1 LSATPPEEGSFWNL
15 FAKPE
20 EPRADSAP
28 SVWSLFAKEPEPLT
42 PPPSEIYTSAQVPR
56 DDAFFWAMRD
66 LPVREAMKH
75 LLVCGCVGSGK
86 TTAIRLFLQSI
97 AHRFAPGRSRPEHL
111 IVFDAKGD
119 AVPILAGLGLPP
131 TYPNV
136 WLLNPCDP
144 RSAIW
149 DVAEA
154 VQNPVMARALAAL
167 LVPEE
172 KQSSA
177 PFFAEAARELV
188 YAVMLGLNQVASKDW
203 TLRDLLCGV
212 DSVEHIRAITS
223 HHPGA
228 ARLAARFLN
237 DEKHSS
243 SIISTLAAKLG
254 RFEQVAALWHS
265 HENPRRFRLRGTP
278 DNPGFLDEPG
288 VLILGNDPVVRES
301 FWPLNAILLKA
312 LVHEVL
318 RQPETFEP
326 RFWFVLDEFRAME
339 RVDCIHDLL
348 NRGRSKGAS
357 VLLGIQSVEGIM
369 EVYGENGA
377 TDLLSQCGTK
387 VFLRAGGPKTAEWIE
402 SYFSK
407 VRQIEES
414 YSRTESAEL
423 KTSDSVQYSLQERSM
438 FLASYF
444 LNLPLPTPGGDYVA
458 VCDVPYLGETVVV
471 HRDFDQVL
479 NTQCPPAQMSDMP
492 ARDDAA
498 DQTLWPW
505 NTEEEE
511 RFCAPAKPPEP
522 PAAKRQ
528 LPPRHNVSGDS
539 NEH

>member
-1 LSATPPEEGSFWNL
+1 MSTTPPEEGSFWNL
-15 FAKPE
+15 FAKPDE
-20 EPRADSAP
+20 QPADSAP
-28 SVWSLFAKEPEPLT
+28 SVWSLLAKEPEPEA
-42 PPPSEIYTSAQVPR
+42 PPQEKLYNSAEVPR
-56 DDAFFWAMRD
+56 EGAFFWAMRD
-66 LPVREAMKH
+66 LPVSEAMKH

-111 IVFDAKGD
+111 IIFDAKGD

-154 VQNPVMARALAAL
+154 VQNPVMGRALAAL

-177 PFFAEAARELV
+177 PFFAESARELV
-188 YAVMLGLNQVASKDW
+188 YAVMLGLNQVDGKDW
-203 TLRDLLCGV
+203 SLRDLLCGV
-212 DSVEHIRAITS
+212 DSLEHIRAVTG
-223 HHPGA
+223 HHAGA

-237 DEKHSS
+237 DEKHCA

-265 HENPRRFRLRGTP
+265 QKKPRRFRLRGTP
-278 DNPGFLDEPG
+278 NSPGFLDEPG

-318 RQPETFEP
+318 RQPETLEP

-339 RVDCIHDLL
+339 KVDCIHDLL

-357 VLLGIQSVEGIM
+357 VLLGIQSIEGMM
-369 EVYGENGA
+369 EVYGENA
-377 TDLLSQCGTK
+377 ANDLLSQCGTK

-402 SYFSK
+402 NYFNK
-407 VRQIEES
+407 VRQMERT
-414 YSRTESAEL
+414 YSVTEAGNLPRSTTIQHA
-423 KTSDSVQYSLQERSM
+423 LQERSM

-444 LNLPLPTPGGDYVA
+444 LNLPLPTRGGDYMA
-458 VCDVPYLGETVVV
+458 VCDVPCLGETLIVQ
-471 HRDFDQVL
+471 RAFDTVL
-479 NTQCPPAQMSDMP
+479 DCQRPPAEMNDVPS
-492 ARDDAA
+492 RDAA
-498 DQTLWPW
+498 AEQTLWPW
-505 NTEEEE
+505 DTEEEA
-511 RFCAPAKPPEP
+511 RFCGPAKPPEP
-522 PAAKRQ
+522 PEPEPKM
-528 LPPRHNVSGDS
+528 PPRYEGSP
-539 NEH
+539 